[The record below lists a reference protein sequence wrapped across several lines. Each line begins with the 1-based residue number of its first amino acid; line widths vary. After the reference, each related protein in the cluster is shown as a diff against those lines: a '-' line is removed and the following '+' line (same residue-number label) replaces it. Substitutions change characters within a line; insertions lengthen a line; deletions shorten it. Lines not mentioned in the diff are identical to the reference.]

1 MVPAGY
7 DLPPIVAEGCRR
19 DTSAPAAHRRL
30 SAGYESFTF
39 GESVQPAP
47 VVATVVGDGL
57 MRSLRGSSFTNGPSN
72 ASSTRS
78 NFTPICRASVH
89 PALSYGRVGGA
100 PGYLKSFGWSC
111 GSNMSSTSGRNACA
125 DFTTYEPA
133 G

>member
-30 SAGYESFTF
+30 RAWYESFTF
-39 GESVQPAP
+39 GVSVQPAP
-47 VVATVVGDGL
+47 VVATVVGVGL
-57 MRSLRGSSFTNGPSN
+57 MRSLSGSSFTNGTSN
-72 ASSTRS
+72 ASTTRS
-78 NFTPICRASVH
+78 TFTTICGSSVH
-89 PALSYGRVGGA
+89 PALSYRRVGGA
-100 PGYLKSFGWSC
+100 PGNLKSFGWSC

-125 DFTTYEPA
+125 DFTTYDPA